1 MISELSS
8 RSQKF
13 EYNRLCSDDDSFW
26 TDWWCSVAR
35 ATSLGLPST
44 IRVYNYTTVVY
55 EEENV
60 GRSSSN
66 GESRRG
72 KLFGGIIMNFETRQR
87 VCTYSIQLFG
97 SSSLSKGG
105 DKKESSKKIGL
116 CCGIIVM

>member
-1 MISELSS
+1 M
-8 RSQKF
+8 
-13 EYNRLCSDDDSFW
+13 
-26 TDWWCSVAR
+26 
-35 ATSLGLPST
+35 
-44 IRVYNYTTVVY
+44 Y
-55 EEENV
+55 EKENV

-116 CCGIIVM
+116 CCGIIVMYVLDVVFWQI